1 MKMSYL
7 TRLLSVVMAFTAVA
21 HAQPLPYETKA
32 ANVGVVNCAN
42 SLCHGSASSWK
53 DSNILQN
60 EYITWSRVD
69 KHATRAYQVL
79 FDERS
84 RRIARNLGLKE
95 PAHETRLCLDCH
107 TYNPA
112 PAQRGERFKIA
123 DGISCEACHGPAEKW
138 IQSHV
143 APRATHADNLADG
156 LYPTNEPLAQARLC
170 LSCHFGNKDKF
181 VTHRMMGAGH
191 PRLAFE
197 LDTFSQTQPPHFVI
211 DADWQKRKGTWD
223 PTRVWAVGQAFW
235 QRRDGP
241 YWGHNAIFRIAPFR
255 AHCRLEP
262 LPDGSPILSHD
273 QVEAARL
280 AAAGWGVT
288 VWADDRG
295 SYEANPPAMPEF
307 LHRDDRWL
315 AGNLQYWHLL
325 RLPGFSAMGRWQ
337 LVQAMLLFAGAP
349 LYVAMFV
356 LAVVVAAQAPEAS
369 PRGPILAFAA
379 AWAGALYAPKLLGYA
394 ETLLFPARRAAYGG
408 GRAMLAGA
416 GAEFVFTLL
425 LDAPSYIGKLIAMA
439 RLALGATPGW
449 LPQNRADRGV
459 TWGEASRLYWPQ
471 TLFGVATFGPLGWF
485 SPDMALLALPFAG
498 GLLCV
503 IPFCVATSS
512 PWFSA
517 WLRARR
523 VAAMPEELVP

>member
-79 FDERS
+79 FEERS

-95 PAHETRLCLDCH
+95 PAHEARLCLDCH

-143 APRATHADNLADG
+143 APRATHADNLAHG

-223 PTRVWAVGQAFW
+223 PTRVWAVGQA
-235 QRRDGP
+235 
-241 YWGHNAIFRIAPFR
+241 
-255 AHCRLEP
+255 
-262 LPDGSPILSHD
+262 
-273 QVEAARL
+273 L
-280 AAAGWGVT
+280 AAAELLDVLIDPKRSRDGFFPELVVFDCHACHHSMSDIRWSPRSGT
-288 VWADDRG
+288 SPGRIRLND
-295 SYEANPPAMPEF
+295 ANLLMLRQIVRRTLPPAEARDF
-307 LHRDDRWL
+307 NDRVAQLHKAVAGDGGDAVESARAMRSVLDTVMRQLATRTFRGEDLRAIL
-315 AGNLQYWHLL
+315 AGLVGDGLDGAYRDYSGAEQATMAIASLM
-325 RLPGFSAMGRWQ
+325 GFLGK
-337 LVQAMLLFAGAP
+337 
-349 LYVAMFV
+349 
-356 LAVVVAAQAPEAS
+356 
-369 PRGPILAFAA
+369 RGELKD
-379 AWAGALYAPKLLGYA
+379 L
-394 ETLLFPARRAAYGG
+394 RAAN
-408 GRAMLAGA
+408 AA
-416 GAEFVFTLL
+416 
-425 LDAPSYIGKLIAMA
+425 LD
-439 RLALGATPGW
+439 
-449 LPQNRADRGV
+449 
-459 TWGEASRLYWPQ
+459 RLYDTVKDDEKYRPERFRAA
-471 TLFGVATFGPLGWF
+471 LDELGRT
-485 SPDMALLALPFAG
+485 
-498 GLLCV
+498 V
-503 IPFCVATSS
+503 N
-512 PWFSA
+512 
-517 WLRARR
+517 R
-523 VAAMPEELVP
+523 